1 MTQHTDERA
10 EAHPEQRNEQ
20 RNETASSIDASTL
33 FDYLEQARKQGDR
46 SAPPAADPR
55 AQLAALGGEAAAASG
70 AEADPEP
77 PPIEPSPRAPAPEQR
92 AELDVTPIPAEASSE
107 FDEEFEA
114 GDPPAPA
121 VAESEAVDEPT
132 PEPVAAESTEP
143 APAAAETSAP
153 QPPSAEESEEEAAEP
168 PSEPVAVDEEAAPE
182 AVAEEAVPEAVAEE
196 AVADE
201 AVAEEAPGEEAEPEA
216 LAEEAIAE
224 EAGPEAAA
232 ELEDAETPAAV
243 TEDPTETS
251 EPAVATESD
260 EAAEP
265 AVAEAAEPEA
275 AVEPPVAEAES
286 LRGRQAELPT
296 PEEPPSHGGARSSRE
311 HEAPR
316 RTESPEG
323 TPNMPDNYDTLPPIK
338 VVGVGGGGSNA
349 VNRMIAQRLP
359 GVQYVAM
366 NTDLQALDGCDAEI
380 KVRIGDRLTKGLGAG
395 SDPLRGSRAAEE
407 SRDEILDAMRGAEM
421 VFVTACLG
429 GGTGTGAAPIVAE
442 AARELGA
449 LTIGVVTKPF
459 AFEGAKRRQ
468 QAEEGVRD
476 LQGKVD
482 TLIVIPNDRLLQL
495 GNDDVSLTE
504 AFNMAD
510 DVLRQ
515 GIQGISELITMPGI
529 VNLDFADVRRVM
541 EEAGPALMAIGI
553 GRGDQ
558 RAVEAAREAIASPLL
573 EVDITGATG
582 VLFNVTG
589 PSNLRLSELNNAART
604 IAEVV
609 DPDAEIIFGTAI
621 DDEMGDEVRITVVAT
636 GFSAVRQ
643 SVGSLM
649 DDVEE
654 PPQRLADLPAATE
667 PESLTE
673 ADLPTFL
680 RRTFPMR

>member
-1 MTQHTDERA
+1 MTHADDERA
-10 EAHPEQRNEQ
+10 EARAER

-33 FDYLEQARKQGDR
+33 FDYLEQARKQSER
-46 SAPPAADPR
+46 PR
-55 AQLAALGGEAAAASG
+55 AAAARPPVRLAVRNEP
-70 AEADPEP
+70 AEAPVEEPPPEP
-77 PPIEPSPRAPAPEQR
+77 PQEQPAANAR
-92 AELDVTPIPAEASSE
+92 VGLDVTPIPAEAASE
-107 FDEEFEA
+107 FDEEFDRA
-114 GDPPAPA
+114 ARAARAAPGDTAQAEPAP
-121 VAESEAVDEPT
+121 EPEPT
-132 PEPVAAESTEP
+132 PEPVAA
-143 APAAAETSAP
+143 A
-153 QPPSAEESEEEAAEP
+153 
-168 PSEPVAVDEEAAPE
+168 
-182 AVAEEAVPEAVAEE
+182 AVAEASP
-196 AVADE
+196 
-201 AVAEEAPGEEAEPEA
+201 
-216 LAEEAIAE
+216 
-224 EAGPEAAA
+224 
-232 ELEDAETPAAV
+232 
-243 TEDPTETS
+243 
-251 EPAVATESD
+251 
-260 EAAEP
+260 EP
-265 AVAEAAEPEA
+265 AVAEAAAPVTEAPEPAIAGQPEPEA
-275 AVEPPVAEAES
+275 SVEPAAAEDTKPGAIAPAAAEVAEAEAEPTLAEHAEPETVAEPAVDEQQAPVAEPPVAEEVVPRVAAEPTVAANEPP
-286 LRGRQAELPT
+286 RGRQAELPT
-296 PEEPPSHGGARSSRE
+296 PEEPSSRGGAPTNRE
-311 HEAPR
+311 HAAPK
-316 RTESPEG
+316 RTRAPKG
-323 TPNMPDNYDTLPPIK
+323 TPNMTENFDTLPPIK

-407 SRDEILDAMRGAEM
+407 SREEIMEALRGAEM

-429 GGTGTGAAPIVAE
+429 GGTGTGAAPVVAE

-515 GIQGISELITMPGI
+515 GIQGISELITVPGV

-541 EEAGPALMAIGI
+541 EDAGPALMAIGV
-553 GRGDQ
+553 GRGEQ
-558 RAVEAAREAIASPLL
+558 RAAEAAREAIASPLL

-582 VLFNVTG
+582 VLFNITG

-609 DPDAEIIFGTAI
+609 DPEAEIIFGTAI

-636 GFSAVRQ
+636 GFSGVRQ

-649 DDVEE
+649 DAVEE
-654 PPQRLADLPAATE
+654 PSHRLADLPASE
-667 PESLTE
+667 PDSLTE

>member
-1 MTQHTDERA
+1 MTQAADEQA
-10 EAHPEQRNEQ
+10 GGSAEQ

-33 FDYLEQARKQGDR
+33 FDYLEQARKQSERPGA
-46 SAPPAADPR
+46 SAARPPVRLAVRNDPDDAAV
-55 AQLAALGGEAAAASG
+55 
-70 AEADPEP
+70 AEEDPEP
-77 PPIEPSPRAPAPEQR
+77 PPSEAVAAGPEL
-92 AELDVTPIPAEASSE
+92 EVTPIPAEAASE
-107 FDEEFEA
+107 FDEEFDA
-114 GDPPAPA
+114 AA
-121 VAESEAVDEPT
+121 QVRAAAQAE
-132 PEPVAAESTEP
+132 PEPVAADEV
-143 APAAAETSAP
+143 AAEDSII
-153 QPPSAEESEEEAAEP
+153 EE
-168 PSEPVAVDEEAAPE
+168 
-182 AVAEEAVPEAVAEE
+182 
-196 AVADE
+196 
-201 AVAEEAPGEEAEPEA
+201 
-216 LAEEAIAE
+216 
-224 EAGPEAAA
+224 
-232 ELEDAETPAAV
+232 
-243 TEDPTETS
+243 
-251 EPAVATESD
+251 
-260 EAAEP
+260 
-265 AVAEAAEPEA
+265 
-275 AVEPPVAEAES
+275 PVAEAEAPDPVGEAEAPEPVGEAEAPEPVGEAPEPVAEAEAPDAVAELPQPEAEAPEPEAEAPEPVAEVES
-286 LRGRQAELPT
+286 PEPQPGVDEPAAEVETPEPEATEEAEPSADPPTARQAELPT
-296 PEEPPSHGGARSSRE
+296 PEASPGGSADNPAPGSDEPVTPSRAD
-311 HEAPR
+311 APK
-316 RTESPEG
+316 G
-323 TPNMPDNYDTLPPIK
+323 TPTMPDHFDTLPPIK

-366 NTDLQALDGCDAEI
+366 NTDLQALDGSDAEI
-380 KVRIGDRLTKGLGAG
+380 KVRIGERLTKGLGAG

-407 SRDEILDAMRGAEM
+407 SREEILDSLRGAEM
-421 VFVTACLG
+421 VFVTSCLG

-459 AFEGAKRRQ
+459 AFEGSKRRQ

-515 GIQGISELITMPGI
+515 GIQGISELITVPGI

-589 PSNLRLSELNNAART
+589 PANLRLSELNNAART

-621 DDEMGDEVRITVVAT
+621 DEDMTDEIRITVVAT

-643 SVGSLM
+643 SVGSLI
-649 DDVEE
+649 DEVEE
-654 PPQRLADLPAATE
+654 PQQRLADLPASE
-667 PESLTE
+667 PDALTE

-680 RRTFPMR
+680 RRTFPQR

>member
-1 MTQHTDERA
+1 MTHAADERT
-10 EAHPEQRNEQ
+10 EARAEQ

-33 FDYLEQARKQGDR
+33 FDYLEQARKQSER
-46 SAPPAADPR
+46 PR
-55 AQLAALGGEAAAASG
+55 AAAPRPPVRLAVRNEPADDS
-70 AEADPEP
+70 AEEPTPEP
-77 PPIEPSPRAPAPEQR
+77 PQEQPAGNAR
-92 AELDVTPIPAEASSE
+92 VDLDVTPIPAEAASE
-107 FDEEFEA
+107 FDEEFERTTQAVPTPLAAQA
-114 GDPPAPA
+114 GPGDTSPAEPQ
-121 VAESEAVDEPT
+121 PT
-132 PEPVAAESTEP
+132 PEAEAAGEPTP
-143 APAAAETSAP
+143 APAAAAATEPEPPAAAEA
-153 QPPSAEESEEEAAEP
+153 QPPVAEELQEPVAEPVVAHELAADASSEPVVAEPLVAEPVAPEPVEEPAAEPAVDEQPAPAAEP
-168 PSEPVAVDEEAAPE
+168 P
-182 AVAEEAVPEAVAEE
+182 
-196 AVADE
+196 
-201 AVAEEAPGEEAEPEA
+201 
-216 LAEEAIAE
+216 
-224 EAGPEAAA
+224 
-232 ELEDAETPAAV
+232 
-243 TEDPTETS
+243 
-251 EPAVATESD
+251 
-260 EAAEP
+260 
-265 AVAEAAEPEA
+265 VAEAAEPDVVIESPVA
-275 AVEPPVAEAES
+275 ATEPPH
-286 LRGRQAELPT
+286 GRQAELPT
-296 PEEPPSHGGARSSRE
+296 PEEPSSRGGARTNRE
-311 HEAPR
+311 HAAPKRSEAPK
-316 RTESPEG
+316 G
-323 TPNMPDNYDTLPPIK
+323 TPNMTDNYDTLPPIK

-407 SRDEILDAMRGAEM
+407 SREEILEALRGAEM

-515 GIQGISELITMPGI
+515 GIQGISELITVPGV

-541 EEAGPALMAIGI
+541 EDAGPALMAIGV
-553 GRGDQ
+553 GRGEQ
-558 RAVEAAREAIASPLL
+558 RAAEAAREAIASPLL

-609 DPDAEIIFGTAI
+609 DPEAEIIFGTAI

-649 DDVEE
+649 DAVEE
-654 PPQRLADLPAATE
+654 PPHRLADLPASE
-667 PESLTE
+667 PDTLTE

>member
-1 MTQHTDERA
+1 MTQAADERTGGSA
-10 EAHPEQRNEQ
+10 EQ

-33 FDYLEQARKQGDR
+33 FDYLEQARRQSEHPGAQAAR
-46 SAPPAADPR
+46 PPVRLAVRNDPDD
-55 AQLAALGGEAAAASG
+55 GGEP
-70 AEADPEP
+70 EPEP
-77 PPIEPSPRAPAPEQR
+77 PPPEATADR
-92 AELDVTPIPAEASSE
+92 PDLEVTPIPAEAASE
-107 FDEEFEA
+107 FDEEFDAAAEA
-114 GDPPAPA
+114 GAPA
-121 VAESEAVDEPT
+121 ARE
-132 PEPVAAESTEP
+132 
-143 APAAAETSAP
+143 PAAAEAVAEA
-153 QPPSAEESEEEAAEP
+153 SAE
-168 PSEPVAVDEEAAPE
+168 PSTAGEPE
-182 AVAEEAVPEAVAEE
+182 AVAEPAAAEPAVEEPVAEASAPEPVAEASEPAAEAEQPEPVTEAPEAAAVAEE
-196 AVADE
+196 PEPEPVADE
-201 AVAEEAPGEEAEPEA
+201 SEPEPTG
-216 LAEEAIAE
+216 E
-224 EAGPEAAA
+224 PEAAA
-232 ELEDAETPAAV
+232 EAAEEPEAAV
-243 TEDPTETS
+243 E
-251 EPAVATESD
+251 V
-260 EAAEP
+260 
-265 AVAEAAEPEA
+265 AAEPEA
-275 AVEPPVAEAES
+275 AIEADEEPEAEAPAA
-286 LRGRQAELPT
+286 RQAELPT
-296 PEEPPSHGGARSSRE
+296 TEEPSSGSADAPAVGSDE
-311 HEAPR
+311 PATPR
-316 RTESPEG
+316 RADAPKG
-323 TPNMPDNYDTLPPIK
+323 TPTMPDHFDTLPPIK

-366 NTDLQALDGCDAEI
+366 NTDLQALDGSDAEI
-380 KVRIGDRLTKGLGAG
+380 KVRIGERLTKGLGAG

-407 SRDEILDAMRGAEM
+407 SREEILDSLRGAEM
-421 VFVTACLG
+421 VFVTSCLG
-429 GGTGTGAAPIVAE
+429 GGTGTGAAPVVAE

-459 AFEGAKRRQ
+459 AFEGSKRRQ

-515 GIQGISELITMPGI
+515 GIQGISELITVPGI

-541 EEAGPALMAIGI
+541 EDAGPALMAIGI

-589 PSNLRLSELNNAART
+589 PANLRLSELNNAART

-609 DPDAEIIFGTAI
+609 DPEAEIIFGTAI
-621 DDEMGDEVRITVVAT
+621 DEDMTDEIRITVVAT

-649 DDVEE
+649 DEVEE
-654 PPQRLADLPAATE
+654 PSQRLADLPASE
-667 PESLTE
+667 PDALTE

-680 RRTFPMR
+680 RRSFPQR